1 MLVHIL
7 DLKNKAVV
15 QLLQQN
21 CYDSKGIR
29 KMKNIENFLCFN
41 TLTWN
46 NSVYIIL
53 MLQNYIKSAYRSMP
67 DFIEKIKSGISNVGY

>member
-1 MLVHIL
+1 MLGHIL
-7 DLKNKAVV
+7 DLKNKPVV

-21 CYDSKGIR
+21 RQDSDKGN
-29 KMKNIENFLCFN
+29 KKNENNENFLCFN

-46 NSVYIIL
+46 NSIYKIL

-67 DFIEKIKSGISNVGY
+67 DFIEKIKSGISNA